1 MQDVSFMERT
11 PVGKDTYTPKEVAVI
26 YGRSEQTIW
35 RWLKAGKVPGG
46 EKSPGGSWVI
56 WKQPFDQHRA
66 GERKA
71 A

>member
-1 MQDVSFMERT
+1 MYHSWKGQ
-11 PVGKDTYTPKEVAVI
+11 PVEKDTYTPKEVAVI

-35 RWLKAGKVPGG
+35 RWLRKGGIVPGAERTSTG
-46 EKSPGGSWVI
+46 HWVI
-56 WKQPFDQHRA
+56 WKQQFDQHRA